1 MTLSRPL
8 DHAALIAEP
17 LAENSWRVCNTA
29 ELDVVSST
37 MGFIG
42 ELGGTYEVRV
52 LNAPELHRFV
62 PTFKEAMEYL
72 EKVAS

>member
-1 MTLSRPL
+1 MTLSRQL
-8 DHAALIAEP
+8 DQAALIAEP
-17 LAENSWRVCNTA
+17 LADNTWRVCNTG
-29 ELDVVSST
+29 ELDVVPST

-52 LNAPELHRFV
+52 LHSPELGRFV
-62 PTFKEAMEYL
+62 PTFKEAMEYF